1 MSDKLNLHTIA
12 RAVGVSH
19 MTVSRVLNNDKGVA
33 PQTGK
38 RVLKMVKD
46 LGYEPNLLARGL
58 RSGCSYLVG
67 INVNSLIN
75 PYYGYL
81 IHALQMKLNAN
92 RWVPI
97 VLNDD
102 LSPDNQLENLRSF
115 RRLTVDGIIVVNLSS
130 RPAVLELLEAVREQG
145 KAVVVISETKVDAPF
160 TTVLLDVESAYRE
173 ATEHLIALGHR
184 RIGFLSPM
192 AREAT
197 KLSARYQ
204 GWWKALTEAGIEPAD
219 ELIQHVPR
227 PEDCGQALDGYWR
240 LAEPPTALLAHNDMY
255 GAYAIYALQGAGK
268 RVPDDVSVFGF
279 EHLPGQV
286 PVSPAL
292 TTARIPIAAIGRSA
306 AELCLAMMRGE
317 DIPEEVPVFQAEL
330 VFRESTGPK
339 LAGA

>member
-1 MSDKLNLHTIA
+1 M
-12 RAVGVSH
+12 
-19 MTVSRVLNNDKGVA
+19 
-33 PQTGK
+33 
-38 RVLKMVKD
+38 
-46 LGYEPNLLARGL
+46 
-58 RSGCSYLVG
+58 
-67 INVNSLIN
+67 
-75 PYYGYL
+75 
-81 IHALQMKLNAN
+81 
-92 RWVPI
+92 
-97 VLNDD
+97 
-102 LSPDNQLENLRSF
+102 
-115 RRLTVDGIIVVNLSS
+115 
-130 RPAVLELLEAVREQG
+130 
-145 KAVVVISETKVDAPF
+145 
-160 TTVLLDVESAYRE
+160 LLDVESAYRE

-292 TTARIPIAAIGRSA
+292 TTARIPIEAIGGAQRSCFGDDA
-306 AELCLAMMRGE
+306 VRISPRRSPYFKRNSCSESTDRSSRG
-317 DIPEEVPVFQAEL
+317 VTWL
-330 VFRESTGPK
+330 GKVFRLFGNLRRWWSGVSKDRTVIRKKFQCLGVPIGLTIEIEQRGRPMTRRERMFTTLSHRQPDMIPWQIGFTIEAHAKMVDYLKDPAFTEKIGTISP
-339 LAGA
+339 ASCRPV